1 MSKTS
6 LWRHLLLDAIIPPS
20 LSESIFTPF
29 QSVTKPPASS
39 KIGILAAISCQD
51 KIFSITKSI
60 KPAESK
66 AN

>member
-1 MSKTS
+1 M
-6 LWRHLLLDAIIPPS
+6 LDAIIPPS

-39 KIGILAAISCQD
+39 IIGIVAAISCQD
-51 KIFSITKSI
+51 KLCSMTISI

-66 AN
+66 AKL